1 MTSLQHLCY
10 SVYQKDSKVVT
21 ELHRQIQLSKESEKI
36 LLKICEVLIS
46 TEDEYL
52 KETAAI
58 MKSLLHGT
66 YSKINF
72 KTQMTYFVNFYLL
85 SHTKESSEP
94 LTEDYHEN
102 EMTEL
107 DVSFI
112 SPQKLQIPEES
123 QGIYVSVY
131 DF

>member
-1 MTSLQHLCY
+1 MYTMLSLQHFCY

-21 ELHRQIQLSKESEKI
+21 ELHRQIQLSKESEQI
-36 LLKICEVLIS
+36 LLKISEVQIS

-85 SHTKESSEP
+85 SHTKESLEP

-123 QGIYVSVY
+123 
-131 DF
+131 